1 MIYKIDPE
9 KKKEFESFNFK
20 QAVKHIFPIFIP
32 AIIFMDVIMGFV
44 LADEYASMRPF
55 IVYILLF
62 SNLFSVIVFFISVFI
77 GVKTVSSKLETW
89 ELSVEENYALLK
101 NSIAA
106 TTVNFADFK
115 KYKKTNDSITFYFRG
130 IRRFYINWNCFYDSE
145 NLKSKL
151 ENIANKIGT
160 FKRETVSAATP
171 KTKVKIKSKF
181 NLIFYIILGIVL
193 IVEII
198 VKFL

>member
-62 SNLFSVIVFFISVFI
+62 SNLFSVIVFFISAFI

-106 TTVNFADFK
+106 TTVNFANFK
-115 KYKKTNDSITFYFRG
+115 KYKKN
-130 IRRFYINWNCFYDSE
+130 E
-145 NLKSKL
+145 
-151 ENIANKIGT
+151 
-160 FKRETVSAATP
+160 
-171 KTKVKIKSKF
+171 
-181 NLIFYIILGIVL
+181 
-193 IVEII
+193 
-198 VKFL
+198 